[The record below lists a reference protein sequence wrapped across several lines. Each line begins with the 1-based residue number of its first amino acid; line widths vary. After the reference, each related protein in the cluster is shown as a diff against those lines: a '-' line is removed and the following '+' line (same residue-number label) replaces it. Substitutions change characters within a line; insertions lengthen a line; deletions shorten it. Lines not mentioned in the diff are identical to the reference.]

1 MLLCLALC
9 IGLFPAAYAED
20 IVSADTEAAI
30 IDAAEYDTPATEP
43 ADAEEPETESDDA
56 SELPALALSEPEE
69 SVQDAA
75 ELPNPVNVQFLTDA
89 EEHLALLTV
98 TDAFGVYQEP
108 VTDPDTGAVCFG
120 CYALLPGEYVWRFHD
135 ESGRYADLEESFTVE
150 ERVGGQF
157 LTVYPDPVI
166 EVFTASFTYIN
177 PIYADV
183 ITEDDIPRPSISE
196 EELAAEMRDFLETM
210 AYSGARTDARFGRN
224 SGIYHP
230 TAEAAGL
237 ELRQQ
242 IKDFED
248 EAIIYVACEEEP
260 NDTVWNTLGSRLI
273 EIAFTHTGNPT
284 EGDYLRYEYGG
295 YSAKG
300 AYGGEPGSYYCSY
313 AFSLNHFT
321 NAEQEA
327 ELDRAAEDIL
337 KNLALDG
344 KNDYEKISAIY
355 RYLCTTV
362 KGSGSGNLKYTAYG
376 ALVQKGAL
384 CQGFSSAFYRLCLAS
399 RVDTRMV
406 TSSKMSHAWN
416 IVKLGGRYYYLDA
429 TWDSNY
435 SAANYCYFLKG
446 SETWLSNHKT
456 GGVSELGDQFKR
468 ASYKA
473 QYPVPTYDYAP
484 VIVKQPENCSV
495 FAGRDVYIAV
505 EATGGDLAY
514 QWQTRKNEGETWQNV
529 EGAAAAAL
537 SMPALLDD
545 SGNLYRCIV
554 SNSAGSLPTE
564 SVSLEVKDY
573 KYYDYLNLSELI
585 GLEFIVGGAD
595 CYDGLTIS
603 WTKKDGTQVTK
614 NVTDGRFDA
623 DGNEYHFSLEKFS
636 SKEMTVPIPVVIRD
650 AYGHILKKTSC
661 SVQSYCNKAES
672 SEEEKYQPLRE
683 LCRAA
688 MDYGTFAQIYFNYRT
703 SELPN
708 PDASGESLP
717 SVPDSFKTSRTGTCT
732 GIKGVTFALALRD
745 KTDIYV
751 YFLPESGS
759 YTIDQYVATAK
770 DMEGKTVDTVFSTL
784 PDGTLCVK
792 ISGISARML
801 GNPYTVTL
809 ENKADKTQTVFS
821 TAALG
826 YAWKAQTAEDEN
838 LSNVC
843 KALYNYYLK
852 AKAFF

>member
-1 MLLCLALC
+1 MIKKTNRVLAMLLCLALC

-135 ESGRYADLEESFTVE
+135 ESGRYDDLEESFTVE
-150 ERVGGQF
+150 EGNTWQF

-327 ELDRAAEDIL
+327 ELDRAVEDIL

-344 KNDYEKISAIY
+344 KSDYEKISAIY
-355 RYLCTTV
+355 QYLCTTV
-362 KGSGSGNLKYTAYG
+362 KGSGSGDLKYTAYG

-416 IVKLGGRYYYLDA
+416 IVKLGSRYYHLDA

-435 SAANYCYFLKG
+435 SAANYRYFLKG
-446 SETWLSNHKT
+446 SETWLSKHKT

-484 VIVKQPENCSV
+484 EIAAHPTDTSV
-495 FAGRDVYIAV
+495 FAGE
-505 EATGGDLAY
+505 EARFTAEASGGDL
-514 QWQTRKNEGETWQNV
+514 QFSWQTRTGEADEWESVPDADTSTLTLIPTQADT
-529 EGAAAAAL
+529 GR
-537 SMPALLDD
+537 
-545 SGNLYRCIV
+545 LYRCEV
-554 SNSAGSLPTE
+554 SNLAGAVYSEEAVLTVYWYDLVLPSGLTE
-564 SVSLEVKDY
+564 IGEEAFSGGAFAGVK
-573 KYYDYLNLSELI
+573 LSESTAVI
-585 GLEFIVGGAD
+585 GACAFAD
-595 CYDGLTIS
+595 CPNLACIYIPA
-603 WTKKDGTQVTK
+603 GTTEIAQ
-614 NVTDGRFDA
+614 DA
-623 DGNEYHFSLEKFS
+623 FGDRMKLMIFGAEESY
-636 SKEMTVPIPVVIRD
+636 
-650 AYGHILKKTSC
+650 A
-661 SVQSYCNKAES
+661 QSY
-672 SEEEKYQPLRE
+672 
-683 LCRAA
+683 
-688 MDYGTFAQIYFNYRT
+688 
-703 SELPN
+703 
-708 PDASGESLP
+708 
-717 SVPDSFKTSRTGTCT
+717 
-732 GIKGVTFALALRD
+732 ALERGFDFTA
-745 KTDIYV
+745 
-751 YFLPESGS
+751 
-759 YTIDQYVATAK
+759 VA
-770 DMEGKTVDTVFSTL
+770 
-784 PDGTLCVK
+784 
-792 ISGISARML
+792 
-801 GNPYTVTL
+801 
-809 ENKADKTQTVFS
+809 
-821 TAALG
+821 
-826 YAWKAQTAEDEN
+826 
-838 LSNVC
+838 
-843 KALYNYYLK
+843 
-852 AKAFF
+852 